1 MQREKKYAVSA
12 PKTPNCKVGRLN
24 AIATALMAFSVAVAY
39 ANSLHLWETT
49 RHLATQMNAL
59 QDSPVFRIV
68 EAGSAIGEPI
78 RTVLRQPGILS
89 QCLTFDPST

>member
-1 MQREKKYAVSA
+1 
-12 PKTPNCKVGRLN
+12 
-24 AIATALMAFSVAVAY
+24 MAFSVAVAY

-68 EAGSAIGEPI
+68 EAGFSAIGGTNSHRPAAAGNPLAVPNV
-78 RTVLRQPGILS
+78 RSLYLTRLLVDGLLS
-89 QCLTFDPST
+89 GFGVGSPKR